1 MLGSL
6 AWLPCVISFTL
17 IPLCVLALCEIFIRL
32 LVIKEH
38 FAYEVLPLQQNG
50 LYHLDQWLQLHE
62 IRLIQLGE
70 IQQVLETLA
79 YPWLFEQFQLYLS
92 AIQVDQMVLQ
102 YGACFAYWMQYRVN
116 VIQIV
121 LLSQSLLFL
130 LLLLYESA
138 DVGTD
143 LYKVLQTPILGMLC
157 LSLPLLCLLYII
169 VVVVTIIIMVLRGLS
184 IVILKIKTLSVISF
198 AA

>member
-1 MLGSL
+1 
-6 AWLPCVISFTL
+6 
-17 IPLCVLALCEIFIRL
+17 
-32 LVIKEH
+32 
-38 FAYEVLPLQQNG
+38 
-50 LYHLDQWLQLHE
+50 
-62 IRLIQLGE
+62 
-70 IQQVLETLA
+70 
-79 YPWLFEQFQLYLS
+79 
-92 AIQVDQMVLQ
+92 MVLQ
-102 YGACFAYWMQYRVN
+102 YGACFAYRMQYRVN

-157 LSLPLLCLLYII
+157 LSLPLLCLLYIV